1 MALLIKKDTCLII
14 LRTKHQVAPQPSLS
28 NANHKDKGKAWAFGL
43 EKEKNKNHFW
53 GKYSPT
59 FNFANYVTHKWFYRV
74 SIFHFWNVLFVRYK
88 SSMHW
93 FFISFT
99 ITFCLL
105 RSSTYCKFQFLKNIL
120 LSGVCQISSHCT
132 FGCMRITLVETTVYL
147 TKRLL
152 ITLHIFRFKRRLK
165 AHPSCLW
172 DFFRSF
178 HTSMSAQCFL
188 LPLYPSQPRQHREV
202 S

>member
-1 MALLIKKDTCLII
+1 MALLIKKDTWLII

-43 EKEKNKNHFW
+43 QKKEDKNHFW

-59 FNFANYVTHKWFYRV
+59 FKFANYVTHQMVLSCVNLPF
-74 SIFHFWNVLFVRYK
+74 FLFVQYK
-88 SSMHW
+88 SSVHW
-93 FFISFT
+93 FFINFT

-105 RSSTYCKFQFLKNIL
+105 RSSTYCKFSFFKNIL

-132 FGCMRITLVETTVYL
+132 FGSMRITLVETTVYL
-147 TKRLL
+147 PKRLL

-172 DFFRSF
+172 DFFR
-178 HTSMSAQCFL
+178 
-188 LPLYPSQPRQHREV
+188 
-202 S
+202 